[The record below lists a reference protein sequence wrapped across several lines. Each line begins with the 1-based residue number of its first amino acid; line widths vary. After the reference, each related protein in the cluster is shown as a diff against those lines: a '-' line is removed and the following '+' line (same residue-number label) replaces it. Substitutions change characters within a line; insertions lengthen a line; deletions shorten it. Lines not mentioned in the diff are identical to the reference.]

1 MNPLNATNAT
11 NLASAPAAPAAPSA
25 TNAPGTHALQA
36 PIGQP
41 VADIDTP
48 AAVVDLDAMERN
60 IARMADFARQH
71 QVRWRPHAKLHK
83 SAALAL
89 QLQRAGACGAC
100 VQKTSEAEAL
110 AAGGVLDIFIS
121 NEVIDP
127 AKLRRVARLAARLV
141 AAGGQLALAVD
152 SSEGIARL
160 AAAMAEAD
168 SGARIDVFVEIN
180 VGQNRCGV
188 PPGAAAAALAHA
200 VAAHAPALRFAGLQA
215 YHGGAQH
222 IVSSTARRAAIDA
235 VVQAAA
241 HTRDLIESQGLPVP
255 LVTGAGTG
263 TLAHEASSG
272 VFGELQAGSFLFMDA
287 DYAKNEPAPGQPVF
301 EHALFI
307 ATQVVSAQGTHAVCD
322 AGHKSHAID
331 SGLPLVAG
339 RAPGQALHYANGGDE
354 HGLLTCAG
362 AGAVLPALGD
372 KLWLVPGH
380 CDPTVN
386 LHDVL
391 LGVRG
396 GLQHG
401 VVECCIRV
409 DARGALT

>member
-1 MNPLNATNAT
+1 M
-11 NLASAPAAPAAPSA
+11 
-25 TNAPGTHALQA
+25 
-36 PIGQP
+36 
-41 VADIDTP
+41 
-48 AAVVDLDAMERN
+48 
-60 IARMADFARQH
+60 
-71 QVRWRPHAKLHK
+71 
-83 SAALAL
+83 
-89 QLQRAGACGAC
+89 
-100 VQKTSEAEAL
+100 
-110 AAGGVLDIFIS
+110 
-121 NEVIDP
+121 
-127 AKLRRVARLAARLV
+127 
-141 AAGGQLALAVD
+141 
-152 SSEGIARL
+152 
-160 AAAMAEAD
+160 
-168 SGARIDVFVEIN
+168 
-180 VGQNRCGV
+180 
-188 PPGAAAAALAHA
+188 
-200 VAAHAPALRFAGLQA
+200 
-215 YHGGAQH
+215 
-222 IVSSTARRAAIDA
+222 
-235 VVQAAA
+235 VQAAE

-354 HGLLTCAG
+354 HGLLTCAD

-401 VVECCIRV
+401 VVERLIRV